1 MIKLKLVDFTNYKK
15 AIEIQKTIFPHEDGT
30 LNILASLDRD
40 LFMQKT
46 SLFYEDDHVKYYI
59 AYDNDEAVGISGTY
73 NYGDDNTTAWLAWF
87 GVLPDK
93 RRNHYGEEI
102 LKQTMKIAKQ
112 KGFKV
117 MRLYTDAIGNAT
129 AIKLYEKLGFIGE
142 KYSAEQLPYDC
153 YIYSKSLNDK
163 KISLWSNKILGLTYQ
178 SELEQ
183 IPKEKIR
190 EILSSY
196 EADLEKNCPRH

>member
-1 MIKLKLVDFTNYKK
+1 MVKLELVDFINYKK

-40 LFMQKT
+40 LFMKKT
-46 SLFYEDDHVKYYI
+46 GLFYEDDHVKYYI
-59 AYDNDEAVGISGTY
+59 AYDEDEAIGISGTY
-73 NYGDDNTTAWLAWF
+73 NYGDDNTTVWLAWF
-87 GVLPDK
+87 GVVPEK
-93 RRNHYGEEI
+93 RRKHYGEEI
-102 LKQTMKIAKQ
+102 LKQTMEIAKQ

-117 MRLYTDAIGNAT
+117 IRLYTDAVGNAT
-129 AIKLYEKLGFIGE
+129 AIKLYEKLGFVGE

-153 YIYSKSLNDK
+153 YIYSKSLNGK
-163 KISLWSNKILGLTYQ
+163 KVSLWNNKILGLAYQ

-190 EILSSY
+190 EILNSY
-196 EADLEKNCPRH
+196 EKDLEKTNPRY